1 MDGMPTGLRAER
13 DPGQTPERIDRSYRL
28 DDRYSRAGG
37 QVYLSGTQALVRLL
51 LLQAE
56 SDRRAGLNTAG
67 FVSGYRGSPLGGL
80 DQALWQARAHLDAH
94 AIRFV
99 PGVNEDLGATAVMG
113 TQQVESSGEGNVD
126 GVFGMW
132 YGKGPG
138 VDRSGDVLKHANA
151 YGSSP
156 RGGVLAVAGDDHGCV
171 SSSMPHQSDLA
182 MIAWSM
188 PVLNPAGIRDYLDF
202 GLYGYALSRFS
213 GAWVGFKAISES
225 VESSGTVRIPALEG
239 GFLPVAFDPPPGGLH
254 YRWPDLP
261 SLAIEERLA
270 AKVAAVK
277 AFARVNRI
285 DRTVLGRG
293 GWLRIVTTGKAHLDL
308 MEALRLLGI
317 GPAEAERIGLSVHK
331 IGLSW
336 PLEPDFALTAAR
348 GADEVLVVEEKA
360 PVVEGQLKDLLFHLP
375 AGERPRAVVGKTD
388 EFGAPLLPAT
398 GELRPW
404 IVARALVER
413 IRHRFPEQD
422 FSGRLAE
429 LLPGEA
435 PAAPALPRT
444 PYFCSGCPHNSSTRV
459 PEGSKAMAGIGCHF
473 MASWMDR
480 DTVGLSQMGGEGVSW
495 IGQAPFSKRPHI
507 FQNLGEGT
515 YFHSGLLAIR
525 QAVAAKINITYKI
538 LFNDAVAM
546 TGGQP
551 VDGPISVDAV
561 TRQLAAEGVTRI
573 AVVSDAPEKYDSRS
587 GLAPF
592 TTVHHREELDA
603 VQREMR
609 EIPGVTAIVY
619 EQTCAAEKRRRRK
632 RGTMADPARRMV
644 INDLVCEGCGDCGKK
659 SNCLSVQ
666 PKHTE
671 FGVKRQIDQSSC
683 NKDYSCADG
692 FCPSFVS
699 VVGGTLRKPDP
710 DRVAAR
716 FAGELAALPP
726 PRYGAAGDLAE
737 DLAEILIV
745 GVGGTGVV
753 TIGAVLAMAAHLE
766 GKASSVL
773 DFMGFA
779 QKGGAVYSYLRV
791 AGDAALLHQARIDPK
806 RAQLVLACDTVV
818 AASPDALKTVRP
830 GRTRV
835 VANAHVAPTGAFT
848 RDGAKLP
855 DAGALLR
862 ALRRAAGA
870 EQVEVVD
877 ANRVVNALFGDS
889 ILANVFLMGVAF
901 QKGLLPVGLE
911 ALTRAIE
918 LNGTGV
924 AANLRAFAFGRL
936 AAHRPEVLAGLG
948 AEEEAQ
954 TPDLA
959 SGDLSA
965 IVERRAAFLAAYQDR
980 AYAERYRALVERA
993 RQAEDRA
1000 APGSTALAEAV
1011 ARGAFKLMAYKD
1023 EYEVA
1028 RLHSD
1033 PAFRKSLDE
1042 RFEGDWKPVF
1052 HLAPPLLSRETNGL
1066 GEPRKMALGAWI
1078 LPVFRGLAAC
1088 KRLRGTALDPFGYT
1102 AERRMERALIARYE
1116 ATVAEIAERLSAE
1129 RLATAVELAALPQEI
1144 RGFGPVKQRAW
1155 EAVEP
1160 RWRALEEQMRRD
1172 EARAA

>member
-1 MDGMPTGLRAER
+1 MDL
-13 DPGQTPERIDRSYRL
+13 SYRL
-28 DDRYSRAGG
+28 EDRYTRGEG
-37 QVYLSGTQALVRLL
+37 QVYLSGTQAFVRLL

-56 SDRRAGLNTAG
+56 RDRRTGLNTAG

-94 AIRFV
+94 AITFV

-113 TQQVESSGEGNVD
+113 TQQVESSGEATVD
-126 GVFGMW
+126 GVFGLW

-156 RGGVLAVAGDDHGCV
+156 HGGVLAVAGDDHGCV

-188 PVLNPAGIRDYLDF
+188 PVLNPAGVRDYLDF

-225 VESSGTVRIPALEG
+225 VESSATVRLPALDAP
-239 GFLPVAFDPPPGGLH
+239 FLPVEFEPPPGGLH

-261 SLAIEERLA
+261 SLRIEERLA
-270 AKVAAVK
+270 AKIAAVK

-285 DRTVLGRG
+285 DRTVLGTG
-293 GWLRIVTTGKAHLDL
+293 GPTAGWLRIVTTGKAHLDL
-308 MEALRLLGI
+308 MEALRVLGI
-317 GPAEAERIGLSVHK
+317 GPAEAAEIGLSVHK

-336 PLEPDFALTAAR
+336 PIEPDFALSIAR
-348 GADEVLVVEEKA
+348 GAEEVLVVEEKA

-375 AGERPRAVVGKTD
+375 AGDRPRAVIGKTD
-388 EFGAPLLPAT
+388 ELGAPLLPAT

-404 IVARALVER
+404 IVAKALVER
-413 IRHRFPEQD
+413 IRHRLANHDLPR
-422 FSGRLAE
+422 RLGDRLTD
-429 LLPGEA
+429 LLP
-435 PAAPALPRT
+435 AATPDTPALPRT
-444 PYFCSGCPHNSSTRV
+444 PYFCSGCPHNSSTKV
-459 PEGSKAMAGIGCHF
+459 PDGSKAMAGIGCHF

-495 IGQAPFSKRPHI
+495 IGQAPFSKRPHM

-525 QAVAAKINITYKI
+525 QAVAAKVNITYKI

-551 VDGPISVDAV
+551 VDGPISVDAI
-561 TRQLAAEGVTRI
+561 TRQLAAEGITRI

-632 RGTMADPARRMV
+632 RGTLPDPARRMV
-644 INDLVCEGCGDCGKK
+644 INDLVCEGCGDCGRK
-659 SNCLSVQ
+659 SNCLSVL
-666 PKHTE
+666 PKPTE
-671 FGVKRQIDQSSC
+671 FGLKRQIDQSSC

-699 VVGGTLRKPDP
+699 VVGGSLRKPDP
-710 DRVAAR
+710 DGVAAR
-716 FAGELAALPP
+716 FTEDLAALPLP
-726 PRYGAAGDLAE
+726 LRMPGDDPAREAAGDV
-737 DLAEILIV
+737 AEILIV

-753 TIGAVLAMAAHLE
+753 TVGAVLAMAAHLE
-766 GKASSVL
+766 GKSSSVL

-791 AGDAALLHQARIDPK
+791 ARQAERLNQARIDPK
-806 RAQLVLACDTVV
+806 QAQLVLACDTVV
-818 AASPDALKTVRP
+818 AASPDALKTVRL

-835 VANAHVAPTGAFT
+835 VANGHVAPTGAFT
-848 RDGAKLP
+848 RDGSKLP

-862 ALRRAAGA
+862 ALRRAAGSDR
-870 EQVEVVD
+870 VDVVD
-877 ANRVVNALFGDS
+877 ANRVVTALFGDS

-936 AAHRPEVLAGLG
+936 AAHRPELLATLG
-948 AEEEAQ
+948 AEEEA
-954 TPDLA
+954 PAVDLA
-959 SGDLSA
+959 A
-965 IVERRAAFLAAYQDR
+965 IVERRAAFLAGYQDR
-980 AYAERYRALVERA
+980 AYADRYRALVDRA
-993 RQAEDRA
+993 RRAEA
-1000 APGSTALAEAV
+1000 GVAPGSTALAEAV
-1011 ARGAFKLMAYKD
+1011 ARSAFKLMAYKD

-1033 PAFRKSLDE
+1033 PAFRKSLED

-1052 HLAPPLLSRETNGL
+1052 HLAPPLLARQTNGY
-1066 GEPRKMALGAWI
+1066 GEPRKMALGGWI
-1078 LPVFRGLAAC
+1078 LPVFRGLAAM
-1088 KRLRGTALDPFGYT
+1088 KRLRGTVFDPFGHT
-1102 AERRMERALIARYE
+1102 AERTMERALIARYE
-1116 ATVAEIAERLSAE
+1116 ATVGEIVERLSAD
-1129 RLATAVELAALPQEI
+1129 RLAVAIELAALPQEI
-1144 RGFGPVKQRAW
+1144 RGFGPVKQRAL

-1160 RWRALEEQMRRD
+1160 RWRTLEEQLRSRP
-1172 EARAA
+1172 ARAA

>member
-1 MDGMPTGLRAER
+1 MPSSLRGGLYAEAAA
-13 DPGQTPERIDRSYRL
+13 IDRGYRL
-28 DDRYSRAGG
+28 DDRYTRAEG

-51 LLQAE
+51 LLQAD

-80 DQALWQARAHLDAH
+80 DQALWQARPHLDSH
-94 AIRFV
+94 AITFV

-113 TQQVESSGEGNVD
+113 SQQVESSGEGTVD
-126 GVFGMW
+126 GVFGLW

-188 PVLNPAGIRDYLDF
+188 PVLNPAGVRDYLEF

-225 VESSGTVRIPALEG
+225 VESAATVRLPPLDAP
-239 GFLPVAFDPPPGGLH
+239 FLPVAFEPPPGGLH

-261 SLAIEERLA
+261 GLAIEERLA
-270 AKVAAVK
+270 AKIAAVK
-277 AFARVNRI
+277 AFAAVNRI
-285 DRTVLGRG
+285 DRTVLGSG
-293 GWLRIVTTGKAHLDL
+293 GWLRILTTGKAHLDL

-317 GPAEAERIGLSVHK
+317 GPAEAAEIGLSVHK

-336 PLEPDFALTAAR
+336 PLEPGFALSAAR
-348 GADEVLVVEEKA
+348 GAEEILVVEEKA
-360 PVVEGQLKDLLFHLP
+360 PVVEGQLKDLLYHLP

-388 EFGAPLLPAT
+388 ETGAALLPAT

-413 IRHRFPEQD
+413 IRRRFPQRD
-422 FSGRLAE
+422 VSARLAGLLAE
-429 LLPGEA
+429 LLPAEVQ
-435 PAAPALPRT
+435 PATVPALART

-459 PEGSKAMAGIGCHF
+459 PDGSKAMAGIGCHF

-480 DTVGLSQMGGEGVSW
+480 DTIGLSQMGGEGVSW
-495 IGQAPFSKRPHI
+495 VGQAPFSKRPHM

-525 QAVAAKINITYKI
+525 QAVAAKISITYKI

-592 TTVHHREELDA
+592 TTVHHRDALDA

-609 EIPGVTAIVY
+609 EIRGVTAIVY

-632 RGTMADPARRMV
+632 RGTLADPARRMV
-644 INDLVCEGCGDCGKK
+644 INDLVCEGCGDCGRK

-666 PKHTE
+666 PKPTE
-671 FGVKRQIDQSSC
+671 FGMKRQIDQSSC

-699 VVGGTLRKPDP
+699 VVGGRLRKPDP

-716 FAGELAALPP
+716 FAGELAGLPLP
-726 PRYGAAGDLAE
+726 AAAMRE
-737 DLAEILIV
+737 EPAEILIV

-753 TIGAVLAMAAHLE
+753 TIGALLAMAAHLE

-779 QKGGAVYSYLRV
+779 QKGGAVYSHLRV
-791 AGDAALLHQARIDPK
+791 AEDAARLNQSRIDPK
-806 RAQLVLACDTVV
+806 RAQLVLACDTLV
-818 AASPDALKTVRP
+818 AASPDALKTVRL

-835 VANAHVAPTGAFT
+835 VANGHVAPTGAFT
-848 RDGAKLP
+848 RDGTKLP

-862 ALRRAAGA
+862 SLRRAAGPDR
-870 EQVEVVD
+870 VEAVD
-877 ANRVVNALFGDS
+877 ANRVVTALFGDS

-948 AEEEAQ
+948 GRDETPAEE
-954 TPDLA
+954 TPAGDLA
-959 SGDLSA
+959 T
-965 IVERRAAFLAAYQDR
+965 IVERRAGFLTEYQDR
-980 AYAERYRALVERA
+980 AYAGRYRALVERA
-993 RQAEDRA
+993 RQAEARV

-1011 ARGAFKLMAYKD
+1011 ARSAFKLMAYKD

-1028 RLHSD
+1028 RLHAD
-1033 PAFRKSLDE
+1033 PAFARSLGE

-1052 HLAPPLLSRETNGL
+1052 HLAPPLLSRETNGH
-1066 GEPRKMALGAWI
+1066 GEPRKMALGAWV
-1078 LPVFRGLAAC
+1078 LPLFRGLAAC
-1088 KRLRGTALDPFGYT
+1088 KRLRGTAFDPFGHT

-1116 ATVAEIAERLSAE
+1116 ATVAEIAERLTAD
-1129 RLATAVELAALPQEI
+1129 RLAAAVELAALPQEI

-1155 EAVEP
+1155 DAVEP
-1160 RWRALEEQMRRD
+1160 RWRALEDSLRD
-1172 EARAA
+1172 RPAKAA

>member
-1 MDGMPTGLRAER
+1 MPTGLRAGRTE
-13 DPGQTPERIDRSYRL
+13 IDRSYCL
-28 DDRYSRAGG
+28 DDRYGRAEG

-80 DQALWQARAHLDAH
+80 DQALWQAGRHLDAH
-94 AIRFV
+94 AITFV

-113 TQQVESSGEGNVD
+113 TQQVESSGEATVD
-126 GVFGMW
+126 GVFGLW

-188 PVLNPAGIRDYLDF
+188 PVLNPSGVREYLDF

-225 VESSGTVRIPALEG
+225 VESSATVRLPSPDR
-239 GFLPVAFDPPPGGLH
+239 GFLPVPFDPPPGGLH

-270 AKVAAVK
+270 AKVAAAK
-277 AFARVNRI
+277 AFARINRI
-285 DRTVLGRG
+285 DRSILGGTSGGG

-317 GPAEAERIGLSVHK
+317 GPVEAAEIGLSVHK

-348 GADEVLVVEEKA
+348 GAEEILVVEEKA
-360 PVVEGQLKDLLFHLP
+360 PVVEGQLKELLFHLP

-413 IRHRFPEQD
+413 IRHRFPERD
-422 FSGRLAE
+422 LSGRLAE

-525 QAVAAKINITYKI
+525 QAVAAKVNITYKI

-551 VDGPISVDAV
+551 VDGPISVDAI
-561 TRQLAAEGVTRI
+561 TRQLAAEGITRI
-573 AVVSDAPEKYDSRS
+573 AVVSDAPEKHDSRS

-592 TTVHHREELDA
+592 TTVHHREDLDA

-644 INDLVCEGCGDCGKK
+644 INDLVCEGCGDCGRK

-666 PKHTE
+666 PKQTE

-683 NKDYSCADG
+683 NKDFSCADG

-699 VVGGTLRKPDP
+699 VVGGTLRKPNP

-716 FAGELAALPP
+716 FADDLSALPLP
-726 PRYGAAGDLAE
+726 YFSGTDDP
-737 DLAEILIV
+737 AEILIV
-745 GVGGTGVV
+745 GIGGTGVV

-791 AGDAALLHQARIDPK
+791 ANDATRLNQARIDPK
-806 RAQLVLACDTVV
+806 QAQLVLACDTVV
-818 AASPDALKTVRP
+818 AASPDALKTVRL

-848 RDGAKLP
+848 RDRAKLP
-855 DAGALLR
+855 DAGSLLR
-862 ALRRAAGA
+862 SLRRAAGP
-870 EQVEVVD
+870 ERVEVVD
-877 ANRVVNALFGDS
+877 ANRVVTALFGDS

-936 AAHRPEVLAGLG
+936 AAHRPDLLASLGAGEETPASDLAGV
-948 AEEEAQ
+948 
-954 TPDLA
+954 
-959 SGDLSA
+959 
-965 IVERRAAFLAAYQDR
+965 VERRAAFLADYQDS
-980 AYAERYRALVERA
+980 AYADRYRRLVERA
-993 RQAEDRA
+993 RQAEARV
-1000 APGSTALAEAV
+1000 APGSSALADAV
-1011 ARGAFKLMAYKD
+1011 ARSAFKLMAYKD

-1028 RLHSD
+1028 RLHSA
-1033 PAFRKSLDE
+1033 PAFAKSLED

-1052 HLAPPLLSRETNGL
+1052 HLAPPLLSRETNGY

-1078 LPVFRGLAAC
+1078 LPVFRGLAAM
-1088 KRLRGTALDPFGYT
+1088 KRLRGTALDPFGYM
-1102 AERRMERALIARYE
+1102 AERKRERALIARYE
-1116 ATVAEIAERLSAE
+1116 ATVAEIAERLSAD

-1144 RGFGPVKQRAW
+1144 RGFGPVKHRALQ
-1155 EAVEP
+1155 AVEP
-1160 RWRALEEQMRRD
+1160 RWRALEQQMR
-1172 EARAA
+1172 EPSAQAA

>member
-1 MDGMPTGLRAER
+1 MPKGLRAEQ
-13 DPGQTPERIDRSYRL
+13 PAIDDSYRL
-28 DDRYSRAGG
+28 DDRYARAEG

-80 DQALWQARAHLDAH
+80 DQALWQASRHLDAH
-94 AIRFV
+94 AISFV

-113 TQQVESSGEGNVD
+113 TQQVESSGEGTVD

-188 PVLNPAGIRDYLDF
+188 PVLNPSGVREFLDF

-225 VESSGTVRIPALEG
+225 VESSATVRLPSLDR
-239 GFLPVAFDPPPGGLH
+239 GFLPVEFDPPPGGLH

-285 DRTVLGRG
+285 DRTVLGGNSRGG

-317 GPAEAERIGLSVHK
+317 GPVEAAEIGLSVHK

-348 GADEVLVVEEKA
+348 GAEEILVVEEKA

-388 EFGAPLLPAT
+388 EFGAHLLPAT

-404 IVARALVER
+404 IVAKALVER
-413 IRHRFPEQD
+413 IRHRFPERD
-422 FSGRLAE
+422 FSGRLAD

-435 PAAPALPRT
+435 PTAPTLPRT
-444 PYFCSGCPHNSSTRV
+444 PYFCSGCPHNSSTKV

-495 IGQAPFSKRPHI
+495 IGQSRYSKRPHI

-525 QAVAAKINITYKI
+525 QAVAAKVNITYKI

-551 VDGPISVDAV
+551 VDGPISVDAI
-561 TRQLAAEGVTRI
+561 TRQLAAEGITRI

-632 RGTMADPARRMV
+632 RGTLADPARRMV

-666 PKHTE
+666 PKQTE

-699 VVGGTLRKPDP
+699 VMGGTLRRPNPDK
-710 DRVAAR
+710 VAAR
-716 FAGELAALPP
+716 FADDLAALPLP
-726 PRYGAAGDLAE
+726 HHSAAEDPAEILAE
-737 DLAEILIV
+737 MLIV

-753 TIGAVLAMAAHLE
+753 TVGAVLAMAAHLE

-791 AGDAALLHQARIDPK
+791 AGDAARLNQARIDPK
-806 RAQLVLACDTVV
+806 QAQLVLACDTVV
-818 AASPDALKTVRP
+818 AASPDALKTVRL

-848 RDGAKLP
+848 RDGTKLP
-855 DAGALLR
+855 DAGGLLR
-862 ALRRAAGA
+862 SLRRAAGPDR
-870 EQVEVVD
+870 VEVVD
-877 ANRVVNALFGDS
+877 ANRVVTALFGDS

-901 QKGLLPVGLE
+901 QKGLLPVGLK

-936 AAHRPEVLAGLG
+936 AAHRPELLATLG
-948 AEEEAQ
+948 AEEEA
-954 TPDLA
+954 PAGDLA
-959 SGDLSA
+959 T
-965 IVERRAAFLAAYQDR
+965 IVERRAAFLTDYQDR
-980 AYAERYRALVERA
+980 AYADRYRALVERA
-993 RQAEDRA
+993 RQAEARV

-1011 ARGAFKLMAYKD
+1011 ARSAFKLMAYKD

-1033 PAFRKSLDE
+1033 PAFRKSLEE

-1052 HLAPPLLSRETNGL
+1052 HLAPPLLSRDTNGY

-1078 LPVFRGLAAC
+1078 LPVFRGLAAM

-1102 AERRMERALIARYE
+1102 AERKFERALIARYE
-1116 ATVAEIAERLSAE
+1116 ATVAEIAERLSAD

-1144 RGFGPVKQRAW
+1144 RGFGPVKHRAM

-1160 RWRALEEQMRRD
+1160 RWRALEQRLRERTAQ
-1172 EARAA
+1172 AA

>member
-1 MDGMPTGLRAER
+1 MDGMQPGLRGGLRPEQAE
-13 DPGQTPERIDRSYRL
+13 IDRTYRL
-28 DDRYSRAGG
+28 DDRYGRAEG
-37 QVYLSGTQALVRLL
+37 QIYLSGTQALVRLL

-80 DQALWQARAHLDAH
+80 DQALWQASRHLDAN
-94 AIRFV
+94 AITFV

-113 TQQVESSGEGNVD
+113 TQQVESSGEATVD

-188 PVLNPAGIRDYLDF
+188 PVLNPSGVREYLDF

-225 VESSGTVRIPALEG
+225 VESSATVQLPSLER

-285 DRTVLGRG
+285 DRSVLGTG

-317 GPAEAERIGLSVHK
+317 GPAEAAEIGLSVHK

-348 GADEVLVVEEKA
+348 GAEEILVVEEKA

-388 EFGAPLLPAT
+388 EFGAHLLPAT

-404 IVARALVER
+404 IVAKALVER
-413 IRHRFPEQD
+413 IRHRFPQRD
-422 FSGRLAE
+422 FSARLAD

-435 PAAPALPRT
+435 PAAPTLPRT
-444 PYFCSGCPHNSSTRV
+444 PYFCSGCPHNSSTKV

-515 YFHSGLLAIR
+515 YYHSGLLAIR

-551 VDGPISVDAV
+551 VDGPISVDAI
-561 TRQLAAEGVTRI
+561 TRQLAAEGITRI

-592 TTVHHREELDA
+592 TTVHHREDLDA

-609 EIPGVTAIVY
+609 DIPGVTAIVY

-666 PKHTE
+666 PKQTE

-699 VVGGTLRKPDP
+699 VVGGSLRKPNP
-710 DRVAAR
+710 DSVAAR
-716 FAGELAALPP
+716 FADDLAALPLP
-726 PRYGAAGDLAE
+726 HCSTTADP
-737 DLAEILIV
+737 AEILIV

-791 AGDAALLHQARIDPK
+791 AGDAGRLNQARIDPK
-806 RAQLVLACDTVV
+806 QAQLVLACDTVV
-818 AASPDALKTVRP
+818 AASPDALKTVRL

-848 RDGAKLP
+848 RDGSKLP
-855 DAGALLR
+855 DAGSLLR
-862 ALRRAAGA
+862 SLRRAAGP
-870 EQVEVVD
+870 ERVEVVD
-877 ANRVVNALFGDS
+877 ANRVVTALFGDS

-924 AANLRAFAFGRL
+924 PANLRAFAFGRL
-936 AAHRPEVLAGLG
+936 AAHRPELLATLG
-948 AEEEAQ
+948 AEEEAPA
-954 TPDLA
+954 TDLA
-959 SGDLSA
+959 G
-965 IVERRAAFLAAYQDR
+965 IVERRAAFLADYQDR
-980 AYAERYRALVERA
+980 AYADRYRALVERA
-993 RQAEDRA
+993 RQAETRV

-1011 ARGAFKLMAYKD
+1011 ARSAFTLMAYKD

-1033 PAFRKSLDE
+1033 PAFAKSLKD
-1042 RFEGDWKPVF
+1042 RFDGDWKPVF
-1052 HLAPPLLSRETNGL
+1052 HLAPPLLSRDTNGY

-1102 AERRMERALIARYE
+1102 AERKMERALVARYE
-1116 ATVAEIAERLSAE
+1116 ATVAEIAERLSAD

-1144 RGFGPVKQRAW
+1144 RGFGPVKHSAL

-1160 RWRALEEQMRRD
+1160 RWRALEQRLRERTAQ
-1172 EARAA
+1172 AA

>member
-1 MDGMPTGLRAER
+1 MDGMPSGLRA
-13 DPGQTPERIDRSYRL
+13 DSTAIDRGYRL
-28 DDRYSRAGG
+28 DDRYGRAEG
-37 QVYLSGTQALVRLL
+37 QVYLSGTQAFVRLL

-56 SDRRAGLNTAG
+56 RDRRAGLNTAG

-80 DQALWQARAHLDAH
+80 DQALWQARPHLERN
-94 AIRFV
+94 AITFV

-113 TQQVESSGEGNVD
+113 SQQVEASGEATVD
-126 GVFGMW
+126 GVFGLW

-138 VDRSGDVLKHANA
+138 VDRAGDVLKHANA

-156 RGGVLAVAGDDHGCV
+156 HGGVLAVAGDDHGCV

-188 PVLNPAGIRDYLDF
+188 PVLNPAGVREYLDF

-225 VESSGTVRIPALEG
+225 VESSATVQLPALDAA
-239 GFLPVAFDPPPGGLH
+239 FRPVAFEPPPGGLH

-261 SLAIEERLA
+261 SLRIEERLA
-270 AKVAAVK
+270 AKVRAVK
-277 AFARVNRI
+277 AFAGVNRI
-285 DRTVLGRG
+285 DRSVLGRG
-293 GWLRIVTTGKAHLDL
+293 GWLRVVTTGKAHLDL

-317 GPAEAERIGLSVHK
+317 GAREAAEIGLSVHK

-336 PLEPDFALTAAR
+336 PLEPDFALSVAR
-348 GADEVLVVEEKA
+348 GGEEILVVEEKA
-360 PVVEGQLKDLLFHLP
+360 PVVEGQLKDLLYHLP
-375 AGERPRAVVGKTD
+375 ANERPRAVVGKTD

-404 IVARALVER
+404 IVAKALVER
-413 IRHRFPEQD
+413 IRHRFPERD
-422 FSGRLAE
+422 LSDRLAE
-429 LLPGEA
+429 LMPAEA
-435 PAAPALPRT
+435 PPAPALPRT
-444 PYFCSGCPHNSSTRV
+444 PYFCSGCPHNSSTKV
-459 PEGSKAMAGIGCHF
+459 PDGSKAMAGIGCHF

-480 DTVGLSQMGGEGVSW
+480 DTIGLSQMGGEGVSW
-495 IGQAPFSKRPHI
+495 IGQAPFSKRPHM

-515 YFHSGLLAIR
+515 YFHSGILAIR
-525 QAVAAKINITYKI
+525 QAVAANVNITYKI

-551 VDGPISVDAV
+551 VDGPISVDAI
-561 TRQLAAEGVTRI
+561 TRQLAAEGISRI
-573 AVVSDAPEKYDSRS
+573 AVVSDAPENYDSRS

-592 TTVHHREELDA
+592 TTVHHRDELDA
-603 VQREMR
+603 VQRELR
-609 EIPGVTAIVY
+609 DIPGVTAIVY

-632 RGTMADPARRMV
+632 RGSMTDPARRVV

-666 PKHTE
+666 PKPTE

-683 NKDYSCADG
+683 NKDYSCVEG

-699 VVGGTLRKPDP
+699 VIGGALRKPDP

-716 FAGELAALPP
+716 FADDLAALPLP
-726 PRYGAAGDLAE
+726 IRDVAE
-737 DLAEILIV
+737 DPAEILIV

-753 TIGAVLAMAAHLE
+753 TVGAVLAMAAHLE
-766 GKASSVL
+766 GKAASVL

-791 AGDAALLHQARIDPK
+791 ARDAGWLNQARIDPK
-806 RAQLVLACDTVV
+806 QAQLVLACDTVV
-818 AASPDALKTVRP
+818 AASPEALKTVRL

-835 VANAHVAPTGAFT
+835 VANGHVAPTGAFT
-848 RDGAKLP
+848 RDAAALP

-862 ALRRAAGA
+862 SLRRAAGA
-870 EQVEVVD
+870 DRVAVVD
-877 ANRVVNALFGDS
+877 ANRVVTALFGDS

-936 AAHRPEVLAGLG
+936 AAHRPEALATLG
-948 AEEEAQ
+948 REEEAPA
-954 TPDLA
+954 TDLA
-959 SGDLSA
+959 T
-965 IVERRAAFLAAYQDR
+965 IVERRAAFLADYQDR
-980 AYAERYRALVERA
+980 AYAERYRTLVERA
-993 RQAEDRA
+993 RRAEARIA
-1000 APGSTALAEAV
+1000 SGSTALAEAV
-1011 ARGAFKLMAYKD
+1011 ARSAFKLMSYKD

-1033 PAFRKSLDE
+1033 PAFADRLKE
-1042 RFEGDWKPVF
+1042 RFDGNWKPVF
-1052 HLAPPLLSRETNGL
+1052 HLAPPLLARATNGH
-1066 GEPRKMALGAWI
+1066 GEPRKMALGGWI
-1078 LPVFRGLAAC
+1078 LPVFRGLAAL

-1116 ATVAEIAERLSAE
+1116 ATVDGMLERLSAE
-1129 RLATAVELAALPQEI
+1129 TLGTAVELAALPQEI

-1160 RWRALEEQMRRD
+1160 RWRALEERLRSRP
-1172 EARAA
+1172 AKAA

>member
-1 MDGMPTGLRAER
+1 MDGMQPGLRGGLRPEQAE
-13 DPGQTPERIDRSYRL
+13 IDRSYRL
-28 DDRYSRAGG
+28 DDRYCRTEG

-80 DQALWQARAHLDAH
+80 DQALWQARKHLDTH

-113 TQQVESSGEGNVD
+113 TQQVESSGEGTVD

-188 PVLNPAGIRDYLDF
+188 PVLNPSGVREYLDF

-213 GAWVGFKAISES
+213 GAWIGFKAISES
-225 VESSGTVRIPALEG
+225 VESSATVRLPSLER

-285 DRTVLGRG
+285 DRSVLGTG

-317 GPAEAERIGLSVHK
+317 GPAEAAEIGLSVHK

-348 GADEVLVVEEKA
+348 GAEEILVVEEKA

-404 IVARALVER
+404 IVAKALVER
-413 IRHRFPEQD
+413 IRHRFPQRD

-459 PEGSKAMAGIGCHF
+459 PDGSKAMAGIGCHF

-525 QAVAAKINITYKI
+525 QAVAARINITYKI

-551 VDGPISVDAV
+551 VDGPISVDAI
-561 TRQLAAEGVTRI
+561 TRQLAAEGITRI

-609 EIPGVTAIVY
+609 EISGVTAIVY

-632 RGTMADPARRMV
+632 RGTMTDPARRMV

-666 PKHTE
+666 PKQTE

-699 VVGGTLRKPDP
+699 VVGGSLRKPDP
-710 DRVAAR
+710 DSVAAR
-716 FAGELAALPP
+716 FADDLAALPLP
-726 PRYGAAGDLAE
+726 QLAASD
-737 DLAEILIV
+737 DPAEILIV
-745 GVGGTGVV
+745 GVGGTGIV

-791 AGDAALLHQARIDPK
+791 AEDAGRLNQARIDPK
-806 RAQLVLACDTVV
+806 QAQLVLACDTVV
-818 AASPDALKTVRP
+818 AASPDALKTVRL

-848 RDGAKLP
+848 RDGSKLP
-855 DAGALLR
+855 DAGSLLR
-862 ALRRAAGA
+862 SLRRAAGPDR
-870 EQVEVVD
+870 VEVVD
-877 ANRVVNALFGDS
+877 ANRVVTALFGDS

-924 AANLRAFAFGRL
+924 PANLRAFAFGRL
-936 AAHRPEVLAGLG
+936 AAHRPELLATLG
-948 AEEEAQ
+948 AEEQAPA
-954 TPDLA
+954 TDLA
-959 SGDLSA
+959 A
-965 IVERRAAFLAAYQDR
+965 IVERRAAFLTDYQDR
-980 AYAERYRALVERA
+980 AYADRYRALVERA
-993 RQAEDRA
+993 RQAEARA

-1011 ARGAFKLMAYKD
+1011 ARSAFKLMAYKD

-1033 PAFRKSLDE
+1033 PSFRKSLEE

-1052 HLAPPLLSRETNGL
+1052 HLAPPLLSRDTNGH
-1066 GEPRKMALGAWI
+1066 GEPRKMALGGWI
-1078 LPVFRGLAAC
+1078 LPVFRGLAAM
-1088 KRLRGTALDPFGYT
+1088 KKLRGTALDPFGYT
-1102 AERRMERALIARYE
+1102 AERKMERALVTRFE
-1116 ATVAEIAERLSAE
+1116 ATVAEIAERLSAD

-1144 RGFGPVKQRAW
+1144 RGFGPVKHRAM

-1160 RWRALEEQMRRD
+1160 RWRALEQRLRE
-1172 EARAA
+1172 RAAQAA

>member
-1 MDGMPTGLRAER
+1 MDGMPKGLRAE
-13 DPGQTPERIDRSYRL
+13 GAEIDRSYRL
-28 DDRYSRAGG
+28 DDRYSRAEG

-51 LLQAE
+51 LLQAD

-80 DQALWQARAHLDAH
+80 DQALWQARSHLDAH
-94 AIRFV
+94 AITFV

-113 TQQVESSGEGNVD
+113 TQQVESSGEGTVD

-188 PVLNPAGIRDYLDF
+188 PVLNPAGIRDYLEF

-225 VESSGTVRIPALEG
+225 VESSATVRLPSLER

-277 AFARVNRI
+277 AFARINRI
-285 DRTVLGRG
+285 DRSVLGTG

-308 MEALRLLGI
+308 MEALRVLGI
-317 GPAEAERIGLSVHK
+317 GPAEAAEIGLSVHK

-348 GADEVLVVEEKA
+348 GAEEILVVEEKA

-404 IVARALVER
+404 IVAKALVER
-413 IRHRFPEQD
+413 IRHRLPDRD
-422 FSGRLAE
+422 FSARLAD
-429 LLPGEA
+429 LLPGEV

-444 PYFCSGCPHNSSTRV
+444 PYFCSGCPHNSSTKV

-495 IGQAPFSKRPHI
+495 VGQAPFSKRPHI

-525 QAVAAKINITYKI
+525 QAVAARINITYKI

-551 VDGPISVDAV
+551 VDGPISVDAI
-561 TRQLAAEGVTRI
+561 TRQLAAEGITRI

-666 PKHTE
+666 PKQTE

-699 VVGGTLRKPDP
+699 VVGGTLRKPNP

-716 FAGELAALPP
+716 FADDLAALPVP
-726 PRYGAAGDLAE
+726 HYSAAE
-737 DLAEILIV
+737 DPAEILIV

-791 AGDAALLHQARIDPK
+791 AEEAARLNQARIDPK

-818 AASPDALKTVRP
+818 AASPDALKTVRL

-848 RDGAKLP
+848 RDGSKLP
-855 DAGALLR
+855 DAGGLLR
-862 ALRRAAGA
+862 SLRRAAGPDR
-870 EQVEVVD
+870 VEVVD
-877 ANRVVNALFGDS
+877 ANRVVTALFGDS

-924 AANLRAFAFGRL
+924 TANLRAFAFGRL
-936 AAHRPEVLAGLG
+936 AAHRPELLATLG
-948 AEEEAQ
+948 AEEEAPA
-954 TPDLA
+954 TDLA
-959 SGDLSA
+959 A
-965 IVERRAAFLAAYQDR
+965 IVKRRAGFLADYQDR
-980 AYAERYRALVERA
+980 TYADRYRALVERA
-993 RQAEDRA
+993 RQAEARV

-1011 ARGAFKLMAYKD
+1011 ARSAFKLMAYKD

-1033 PAFRKSLDE
+1033 PAFAKSLEE

-1052 HLAPPLLSRETNGL
+1052 HLAPPLLARDTNGY

-1078 LPVFRGLAAC
+1078 LPVFRGLAAM

-1116 ATVAEIAERLSAE
+1116 ATVAEIAERLSAD

-1144 RGFGPVKQRAW
+1144 RGFGPVKHRAM
-1155 EAVEP
+1155 ETVEP
-1160 RWRALEEQMRRD
+1160 RWRALEQRLRERPAQ
-1172 EARAA
+1172 AA

>member
-1 MDGMPTGLRAER
+1 MPKGLR
-13 DPGQTPERIDRSYRL
+13 PEQAAIDDSYRL
-28 DDRYSRAGG
+28 DDRYARTEG

-80 DQALWQARAHLDAH
+80 DQALWQARKHLDAH

-113 TQQVESSGEGNVD
+113 TQQVESSGEGTVD

-188 PVLNPAGIRDYLDF
+188 PVLNPAGVREYLDF

-225 VESSGTVRIPALEG
+225 VESSATVRLPALER

-285 DRTVLGRG
+285 DRTVLGTG
-293 GWLRIVTTGKAHLDL
+293 GWLRVVTTGKAHLDL

-317 GPAEAERIGLSVHK
+317 GPAEAAEIGLSVHK

-348 GADEVLVVEEKA
+348 GAEEILVVEEKA

-375 AGERPRAVVGKTD
+375 AGERPRAVIGKTD
-388 EFGAPLLPAT
+388 EFGAPLLPPT

-404 IVARALVER
+404 IVAKALVER
-413 IRHRFPEQD
+413 IRHRFPDHD
-422 FSGRLAE
+422 FTSRLAD

-435 PAAPALPRT
+435 VAAPALPRT

-525 QAVAAKINITYKI
+525 QAVAAKITITYKI

-551 VDGPISVDAV
+551 VDGPISVDAI
-561 TRQLAAEGVTRI
+561 TRQLAAEGITRI
-573 AVVSDAPEKYDSRS
+573 AVVSDTPEKYDSRS

-592 TTVHHREELDA
+592 TTVHHRKELDA

-632 RGTMADPARRMV
+632 RGTIADPARRMV
-644 INDLVCEGCGDCGKK
+644 INDLVCEGCGDCGRK

-666 PKHTE
+666 PKQTE

-699 VVGGTLRKPDP
+699 VIGGTLRKPNP
-710 DRVAAR
+710 DAVAAR
-716 FAGELAALPP
+716 FADDLAALPLP
-726 PRYGAAGDLAE
+726 QYGAVD
-737 DLAEILIV
+737 DPAEILIV

-791 AGDAALLHQARIDPK
+791 AGDAARLNQARIDPK
-806 RAQLVLACDTVV
+806 QAQLVLACDTVV
-818 AASPDALKTVRP
+818 AASPDALKTVRL

-862 ALRRAAGA
+862 SLRRAAGPDR
-870 EQVEVVD
+870 VEVVD
-877 ANRVVNALFGDS
+877 ANRVVTALFGDS

-936 AAHRPEVLAGLG
+936 AAHRPELLATLG
-948 AEEEAQ
+948 AEEEAPA
-954 TPDLA
+954 TDLA
-959 SGDLSA
+959 A
-965 IVERRAAFLAAYQDR
+965 IVERRAAFLADYQDR
-980 AYAERYRALVERA
+980 AYADRYRALVERA
-993 RQAEDRA
+993 RQAEVRV
-1000 APGSTALAEAV
+1000 APGSGALAEAV
-1011 ARGAFKLMAYKD
+1011 ARSAFKLMAYKD

-1033 PAFRKSLDE
+1033 PSFRKSLED

-1052 HLAPPLLSRETNGL
+1052 HLAPPLLARDTNGH

-1078 LPVFRGLAAC
+1078 LPVFRSLAAM
-1088 KRLRGTALDPFGYT
+1088 KRLRGTALDPFGHT
-1102 AERRMERALIARYE
+1102 AERKMERALIARYE
-1116 ATVAEIAERLSAE
+1116 ATVAEIAERLSSD
-1129 RLATAVELAALPQEI
+1129 RLATAVELAGLPQEI
-1144 RGFGPVKQRAW
+1144 RGFGPVKQRAMD
-1155 EAVEP
+1155 AVEP
-1160 RWRALEEQMRRD
+1160 RWRALEQRLRERP
-1172 EARAA
+1172 ARAA

>member
-1 MDGMPTGLRAER
+1 MPKGLRAE
-13 DPGQTPERIDRSYRL
+13 IDRSYRL
-28 DDRYSRAGG
+28 DDRYVRTEG

-80 DQALWQARAHLDAH
+80 DQALWQARSHLDAH
-94 AIRFV
+94 AVTFV

-113 TQQVESSGEGNVD
+113 TQQVESSGEGTVD
-126 GVFGMW
+126 GVFGLW

-188 PVLNPAGIRDYLDF
+188 PVLNPSGVREYLDF

-225 VESSGTVRIPALEG
+225 VESSATVRLPSLER

-285 DRTVLGRG
+285 DRTVLGTG

-308 MEALRLLGI
+308 MEALRVLGI
-317 GPAEAERIGLSVHK
+317 GPAEAAEIGLSVHK

-336 PLEPDFALTAAR
+336 PLEPDFALAAAR
-348 GADEVLVVEEKA
+348 GAEEILVVEEKA
-360 PVVEGQLKDLLFHLP
+360 AVVEGQLKDLLFHLP

-388 EFGAPLLPAT
+388 EFGASLLPAT

-404 IVARALVER
+404 IVAKALVER
-413 IRHRFPEQD
+413 IRHRFPERD
-422 FSGRLAE
+422 FSARLAD

-444 PYFCSGCPHNSSTRV
+444 PYFCSGCPHNSSTKV

-495 IGQAPFSKRPHI
+495 VGQAPFSKRPHI

-551 VDGPISVDAV
+551 VDGPISVDAI
-561 TRQLAAEGVTRI
+561 TRQLAAEGITRI
-573 AVVSDAPEKYDSRS
+573 AVVSEAPEKYDSRS

-609 EIPGVTAIVY
+609 GIPGVTAIVY

-666 PKHTE
+666 PKQTE

-699 VVGGTLRKPDP
+699 VVGGRLRKPDP

-716 FAGELAALPP
+716 FADDLAALPLP
-726 PRYGAAGDLAE
+726 QLGSGD
-737 DLAEILIV
+737 DPAEILIV

-791 AGDAALLHQARIDPK
+791 AEDAARLNQARIDPK
-806 RAQLVLACDTVV
+806 QAQLVLACDTVV
-818 AASPDALKTVRP
+818 AASPDALKTVRL

-848 RDGAKLP
+848 RDGSKLP
-855 DAGALLR
+855 DAGGLLR
-862 ALRRAAGA
+862 SLRRAAGPDR
-870 EQVEVVD
+870 VEVVD
-877 ANRVVNALFGDS
+877 ANRVVTALFGDS

-924 AANLRAFAFGRL
+924 PANLRAFAFGRL
-936 AAHRPEVLAGLG
+936 AAHRPELLATLG
-948 AEEEAQ
+948 AEEVAPA
-954 TPDLA
+954 TDLA
-959 SGDLSA
+959 S
-965 IVERRAAFLAAYQDR
+965 IVERRAGFLADYQDR
-980 AYAERYRALVERA
+980 AYADRYRALVERA
-993 RQAEDRA
+993 RQAEDRVA
-1000 APGSTALAEAV
+1000 AGSTALAEAV
-1011 ARGAFKLMAYKD
+1011 ARSAFALMAYKD

-1033 PAFRKSLDE
+1033 PAFRQSLED

-1052 HLAPPLLSRETNGL
+1052 HLAPPLLSRETNGY

-1078 LPVFRGLAAC
+1078 LPVFRGLAAM

-1102 AERRMERALIARYE
+1102 AERKMERALIARYE
-1116 ATVAEIAERLSAE
+1116 ATVAEIAEHLSAD

-1144 RGFGPVKQRAW
+1144 RGFGPVKQRAM

-1160 RWRALEEQMRRD
+1160 RWRALEQRLRERPAQV
-1172 EARAA
+1172 A

>member
-1 MDGMPTGLRAER
+1 MDGMPKGLRAEQ
-13 DPGQTPERIDRSYRL
+13 PAIDDSYRL
-28 DDRYSRAGG
+28 DDRYARAEG

-80 DQALWQARAHLDAH
+80 DQALWQARKHLDAN
-94 AIRFV
+94 AISFV

-113 TQQVESSGEGNVD
+113 TQQVESSGEGTVD

-188 PVLNPAGIRDYLDF
+188 PVLNPSGVREFLDF

-225 VESSGTVRIPALEG
+225 VESSATVRLPSLDR
-239 GFLPVAFDPPPGGLH
+239 GFLPVEFEPPPGGLH

-277 AFARVNRI
+277 AFARVNCI
-285 DRTVLGRG
+285 DRTVLGKG

-308 MEALRLLGI
+308 MEALRVLGI
-317 GPAEAERIGLSVHK
+317 GPVEAAEIGLSVHK

-336 PLEPDFALTAAR
+336 PLEPDFALSVAR
-348 GADEVLVVEEKA
+348 GAEEILVVEEKA

-388 EFGAPLLPAT
+388 EFGASLLPAT

-404 IVARALVER
+404 IVAKALVER
-413 IRHRFPEQD
+413 IRHRLPQRD
-422 FSGRLAE
+422 FSARLAD

-444 PYFCSGCPHNSSTRV
+444 PYFCSGCPHNSSTKV

-495 IGQAPFSKRPHI
+495 IGQSRYSNRPHI

-525 QAVAAKINITYKI
+525 QAVAAKVNITYKI

-551 VDGPISVDAV
+551 VDGPISVDAI
-561 TRQLAAEGVTRI
+561 TRQLAAEGITRI
-573 AVVSDAPEKYDSRS
+573 AVVSDAPEQYDSRS

-666 PKHTE
+666 PKQTE

-699 VVGGTLRKPDP
+699 VMGGTLRKPNP
-710 DRVAAR
+710 DKVAAR
-716 FAGELAALPP
+716 FADDLAALPLP
-726 PRYGAAGDLAE
+726 HYSAAE
-737 DLAEILIV
+737 DPAEILAEILIV

-753 TIGAVLAMAAHLE
+753 TVGAVLAMAAHLE
-766 GKASSVL
+766 GKASSAL

-791 AGDAALLHQARIDPK
+791 AGDAARLNQARIDPK
-806 RAQLVLACDTVV
+806 QAQLVLACDTVV
-818 AASPDALKTVRP
+818 AASPDALKTVRL

-848 RDGAKLP
+848 RDGTKLP
-855 DAGALLR
+855 DAGGLLR
-862 ALRRAAGA
+862 SLRRAAGPDR
-870 EQVEVVD
+870 VEVVD
-877 ANRVVNALFGDS
+877 ANRVVTALFGDS

-924 AANLRAFAFGRL
+924 PANLRAFAFGRL
-936 AAHRPEVLAGLG
+936 AAHRPELLATLG
-948 AEEEAQ
+948 AEEEAPA
-954 TPDLA
+954 TDLA
-959 SGDLSA
+959 T
-965 IVERRAAFLAAYQDR
+965 IVERRAAFLTDYQDR
-980 AYAERYRALVERA
+980 AYADRYRALVERA
-993 RQAEDRA
+993 RQAEARV
-1000 APGSTALAEAV
+1000 APGSTVLAEAV
-1011 ARGAFKLMAYKD
+1011 ARSAFKLMAYKD

-1033 PAFRKSLDE
+1033 PAFAKSLEE

-1052 HLAPPLLSRETNGL
+1052 HLAPPLLSRDTNGY

-1078 LPVFRGLAAC
+1078 LPVFRGLAAM
-1088 KRLRGTALDPFGYT
+1088 KKLRGTALDPFGYT
-1102 AERRMERALIARYE
+1102 AERKMERALIARYE
-1116 ATVAEIAERLSAE
+1116 ATVAEIAERLSAD

-1144 RGFGPVKQRAW
+1144 RGFGPVKHRAL

-1160 RWRALEEQMRRD
+1160 RWRALEQRMRERP
-1172 EARAA
+1172 AQAA

>member
-1 MDGMPTGLRAER
+1 MDGMQPGLRGGLRPEQAE
-13 DPGQTPERIDRSYRL
+13 IDRTYRL
-28 DDRYSRAGG
+28 DDRYCRTEG

-80 DQALWQARAHLDAH
+80 DQALWQARKHLDAH
-94 AIRFV
+94 AINFV

-113 TQQVESSGEGNVD
+113 TQQVESSGEGTVD

-188 PVLNPAGIRDYLDF
+188 PVLNPSGVREYFEF

-225 VESSGTVRIPALEG
+225 VESSATVRLPSLER
-239 GFLPVAFDPPPGGLH
+239 GFLPVAFDSPPGGLH

-285 DRTVLGRG
+285 DRHVLGTG

-317 GPAEAERIGLSVHK
+317 GPAEAAEIGLSVHK

-336 PLEPDFALTAAR
+336 PLEPDFALTATR
-348 GADEVLVVEEKA
+348 GAEEILVVEEKA

-404 IVARALVER
+404 IVAKALVER
-413 IRHRFPEQD
+413 IRHRFPQRD
-422 FSGRLAE
+422 FSARLAE

-435 PAAPALPRT
+435 SAAPALPRT
-444 PYFCSGCPHNSSTRV
+444 PYFCSGCPHNISTRV
-459 PEGSKAMAGIGCHF
+459 PDGSKAMAGIGCHF

-525 QAVAAKINITYKI
+525 QAVAARINITYKI

-551 VDGPISVDAV
+551 VDGPISVDAI
-561 TRQLAAEGVTRI
+561 TRQLAAEGITRI

-632 RGTMADPARRMV
+632 RGTMADLARRMV

-666 PKHTE
+666 PKQTE

-699 VVGGTLRKPDP
+699 VVGGSLRKPNP

-716 FAGELAALPP
+716 FADDLAALPLP
-726 PRYGAAGDLAE
+726 QLAVS
-737 DLAEILIV
+737 DDPAEILIV
-745 GVGGTGVV
+745 GVGGTGIV
-753 TIGAVLAMAAHLE
+753 TVGAVLAMAAHLE

-791 AGDAALLHQARIDPK
+791 AEDAGRLNQARIDPK
-806 RAQLVLACDTVV
+806 QAQLVLACDTVV
-818 AASPDALKTVRP
+818 AASPDALKTVRL

-848 RDGAKLP
+848 RDGSKLP
-855 DAGALLR
+855 DAGSLLR
-862 ALRRAAGA
+862 SLRRAAGPDR
-870 EQVEVVD
+870 VEVVD
-877 ANRVVNALFGDS
+877 ANRVVTALFGDS

-936 AAHRPEVLAGLG
+936 AAHRPEILAGLG
-948 AEEEAQ
+948 AEEEAPA
-954 TPDLA
+954 TDLA
-959 SGDLSA
+959 G
-965 IVERRAAFLAAYQDR
+965 IVERRAAFLADYQDR
-980 AYAERYRALVERA
+980 AYADRYRALVERA
-993 RQAEDRA
+993 RQAEARV
-1000 APGSTALAEAV
+1000 APGSTALSEAV
-1011 ARGAFKLMAYKD
+1011 ARSAFKLMAYKD

-1033 PAFRKSLDE
+1033 PSFRKSLED
-1042 RFEGDWKPVF
+1042 RFDGDWKPVF
-1052 HLAPPLLSRETNGL
+1052 HLAPPLLSRDTNGY

-1102 AERRMERALIARYE
+1102 AERKMERSLIARYE
-1116 ATVAEIAERLSAE
+1116 ATVVEIAERLSAD

-1144 RGFGPVKQRAW
+1144 RGFGPVKHRAL

-1160 RWRALEEQMRRD
+1160 RWRALEQRLRERTAQ
-1172 EARAA
+1172 AA

>member
-1 MDGMPTGLRAER
+1 MPKGLRPEQVAAE
-13 DPGQTPERIDRSYRL
+13 QVAIDDGYRL
-28 DDRYSRAGG
+28 DDRYARAEG

-80 DQALWQARAHLDAH
+80 DQALWQARSQLDAH
-94 AIRFV
+94 AISFV

-113 TQQVESSGEGNVD
+113 TQQVESSGEGTVD
-126 GVFGMW
+126 GVFGLW

-188 PVLNPAGIRDYLDF
+188 PVLNPSGVREFLDF

-225 VESSGTVRIPALEG
+225 VESSATVRLPSLDR
-239 GFLPVAFDPPPGGLH
+239 GFLPVEFDPPPGGLH

-308 MEALRLLGI
+308 MEALRVLGI
-317 GPAEAERIGLSVHK
+317 GPVEAAEIGLSVHK

-348 GADEVLVVEEKA
+348 GAEEILVVEEKA

-404 IVARALVER
+404 IVAKALVER
-413 IRHRFPEQD
+413 IRHRFPERD
-422 FSGRLAE
+422 FSARLAE

-435 PAAPALPRT
+435 PTAPALPRT
-444 PYFCSGCPHNSSTRV
+444 PYFCSGCPHNSSTKV

-495 IGQAPFSKRPHI
+495 IGQSRYSKRPHI

-525 QAVAAKINITYKI
+525 QAVAAKVNITYKI

-551 VDGPISVDAV
+551 VDGPISVDAI
-561 TRQLAAEGVTRI
+561 TRQLAAEGITRI

-632 RGTMADPARRMV
+632 RGTLADPARRMV
-644 INDLVCEGCGDCGKK
+644 INDLVCEGCGDCGRK

-666 PKHTE
+666 PKQTE

-699 VVGGTLRKPDP
+699 VMGGSLRKPNP
-710 DRVAAR
+710 DKVAAR
-716 FAGELAALPP
+716 FADDLAALPLP
-726 PRYGAAGDLAE
+726 HYSASDDPAE
-737 DLAEILIV
+737 ILAEILIV
-745 GVGGTGVV
+745 GIGGTGVV

-791 AGDAALLHQARIDPK
+791 AGDAARLNQARIDPK
-806 RAQLVLACDTVV
+806 QAQLVLACDTVV
-818 AASPDALKTVRP
+818 AGSPDALKTVRL

-848 RDGAKLP
+848 RDGSKLP
-855 DAGALLR
+855 DAGGLLR
-862 ALRRAAGA
+862 SLRRAAGPDR
-870 EQVEVVD
+870 VDVVD
-877 ANRVVNALFGDS
+877 ANRVVTALFGDS

-924 AANLRAFAFGRL
+924 PANLRAFAFGRL
-936 AAHRPEVLAGLG
+936 AAHRPELLKTLG
-948 AEEEAQ
+948 AEEEAPA
-954 TPDLA
+954 TDLA
-959 SGDLSA
+959 T
-965 IVERRAAFLAAYQDR
+965 IVERRAAFLTDYQDR
-980 AYAERYRALVERA
+980 AYADRYRALVERA
-993 RQAEDRA
+993 RQAEARV

-1011 ARGAFKLMAYKD
+1011 ARSAFKLMAYKD

-1028 RLHSD
+1028 RLHSN
-1033 PAFRKSLDE
+1033 PAFRKSLED

-1052 HLAPPLLSRETNGL
+1052 HLAPPLLSRDTNGY

-1078 LPVFRGLAAC
+1078 LPVFRGMAAM

-1102 AERRMERALIARYE
+1102 AERKMERALIARYE
-1116 ATVAEIAERLSAE
+1116 ATVAEIAERLSAD

-1144 RGFGPVKQRAW
+1144 RGFGPVKHRAM

-1160 RWRALEEQMRRD
+1160 RWRALEQRLRERTAQ
-1172 EARAA
+1172 AA